1 MSDPL
6 RSVIYVPSGLE
17 LHRWLAI
24 CAETVELH
32 GWELAAVVRHWGDVR
47 QLLRG
52 GLLDLLVVGH
62 PGHLDPQRIPRVVV
76 AGDLPVPAAATTVP
90 EQRRPVIRPGPAGR

>member
-1 MSDPL
+1 MGDPL

-17 LHRWLAI
+17 LDRWLAV
-24 CAETVELH
+24 CAEAVDAH
-32 GWELAAVVRHWGDVR
+32 GWQLSAVVRCWEDVR
-47 QLLRG
+47 QLLHA

-76 AGDLPVPAAATTVP
+76 AGDLPLPAAATTGP
-90 EQRRPVIRPGPAGR
+90 EQRRPIIRPGPAGR